1 MSPVERL
8 KRSGKRNRFTA
19 ICLLICLGA
28 AIIQGVLPSAV
39 ASIAA
44 APFFCIYLAISSRYI
59 ARVGWVLLFFSLAI
73 ALLALANGID
83 PGIFV
88 QAAGRVVFELERRR

>member
-39 ASIAA
+39 AS
-44 APFFCIYLAISSRYI
+44 APS
-59 ARVGWVLLFFSLAI
+59 ARVAKPQRTPDMKDRITV
-73 ALLALANGID
+73 
-83 PGIFV
+83 P
-88 QAAGRVVFELERRR
+88 